1 MGSDALLHVY
11 IYSESHRY
19 HGNVTSIRLRQVE
32 KKIRSDFL
40 DYGMLDIG
48 NLYPLSKIGRL

>member
-19 HGNVTSIRLRQVE
+19 GNVTSIRLRQVE

-40 DYGMLDIG
+40 DYDMLDIG